1 MNYLDIANSGF
12 MFILCAIP
20 VGVILVQTSLFIR
33 LAWKQ
38 GIEIGFDEEKMKQ
51 CVKTSAT
58 FSIIP
63 SLTLVTLLVA
73 LSVSIGKFFPW
84 LRLSNI
90 GAGAYEAVAA
100 GVGLSATGAAD
111 YSELTLA
118 GFLTIMM
125 CMNLGMS
132 VAPLNTL
139 ITLKSYDKTLRKAK
153 KSNPFMVIGTA
164 AAFTGIIARLT
175 IPYYVNVTAVLPF
188 IATITGAI
196 VMFACNQIGK
206 KHSLFK
212 EFGLSF
218 GIIAGVLMCI
228 IVSAAGIVK

>member
-1 MNYLDIANSGF
+1 
-12 MFILCAIP
+12 
-20 VGVILVQTSLFIR
+20 
-33 LAWKQ
+33 
-38 GIEIGFDEEKMKQ
+38 
-51 CVKTSAT
+51 
-58 FSIIP
+58 
-63 SLTLVTLLVA
+63 
-73 LSVSIGKFFPW
+73 
-84 LRLSNI
+84 
-90 GAGAYEAVAA
+90 
-100 GVGLSATGAAD
+100 
-111 YSELTLA
+111 
-118 GFLTIMM
+118 MM

>member
-20 VGVILVQTSLFIR
+20 VCVILVQTILFIR

-63 SLTLVTLLVA
+63 SLPILIVLVVLMP

-175 IPYYVNVTAVLPF
+175 IP
-188 IATITGAI
+188 
-196 VMFACNQIGK
+196 
-206 KHSLFK
+206 
-212 EFGLSF
+212 
-218 GIIAGVLMCI
+218 
-228 IVSAAGIVK
+228 

>member
-20 VGVILVQTSLFIR
+20 VCVILVQTILFIR

-100 GVGLSATGAAD
+100 GVGLSATGAA
-111 YSELTLA
+111 
-118 GFLTIMM
+118 
-125 CMNLGMS
+125 
-132 VAPLNTL
+132 

-188 IATITGAI
+188 IATITGAV